1 MLCRTCQ
8 EIGLVE
14 RRAEQPDETDELC
27 SRCGDLRA
35 PESLV
40 KRARD
45 KLAQLARFGLA
56 GTRRVL
62 LDRRRR
68 VDD

>member
-1 MLCRTCQ
+1 MLCRACQ
-8 EIGLVE
+8 EMGLRE

-45 KLAQLARFGLA
+45 KLSQLARFGLA
-56 GTRRVL
+56 GTRGAL
-62 LDRRRR
+62 LDRRRQE
-68 VDD
+68 DP